1 MLNTILRVMLIVIL
15 LPMFAM
21 CSISMIG
28 GAGLGVQLAEE
39 AEKRELEETTNG
51 PHPVQ

>member
-1 MLNTILRVMLIVIL
+1 MLSTILKVMLIVIL
-15 LPMFAM
+15 LPLFAM